1 MSLRNATS
9 RNLPTSVPILE
20 QLPSA
25 PPDGGLEPG
34 SQQELTRGLTSVLNH
49 LKGDPA
55 VAYVLASLRKGL
67 AQAGARDLPPEE
79 KEALI
84 QKVKEV
90 LLQSPSVLQALAE
103 YTGQNR

>member
-1 MSLRNATS
+1 MSLRNVTS
-9 RNLPTSVPILE
+9 PLPPTSVPTTA

-34 SQQELTRGLTSVLNH
+34 SQQQLTSGLTSVLKH

-67 AQAGARDLPPEE
+67 AQAGARDLPPEQ

-90 LLQSPSVLQALAE
+90 LLQNPSVLRALQE
-103 YTGQNR
+103 YTGQ